1 MSVLI
6 HINRAI
12 NLDVIIYNQNLNPDL
27 KIVVKSYH
35 KLKLYFYIYI
45 LT

>member
-27 KIVVKSYH
+27 KIVKSYH